1 MKPTLSKYLI
11 VFLIFAP
18 IASRVLFA
26 AEVQTNW
33 NWLTFSMDIAKT
45 NFCIGDKIAVSVT
58 VSNVNSEQ
66 HMLPWYAGDPCNYGL
81 GHFEIT
87 CGTASISCRLTRDLR
102 AQLARYYLTSLKGH
116 EFKTFEADLASGYYL
131 TNSWDYTVH
140 AVGWFD
146 ELDNPT
152 NHHDIAI
159 TTPPIILSLSPKL
172 KTNSPT
178 K

>member
-1 MKPTLSKYLI
+1 MKPALIKYLI
-11 VFLIFAP
+11 VLSIIVP
-18 IASRVLFA
+18 TVNRILFA
-26 AEVQTNW
+26 VEVQTNW
-33 NWLTFSMDIAKT
+33 NWLTLSMNIAKT
-45 NFCIGDKIAVSVT
+45 NFCLGDGIPVSVT
-58 VSNVNSEQ
+58 VSNVGSEQ
-66 HMLPWYAGDPCNYGL
+66 HSFPWYSGDPCNYGL

-87 CGTASISCRLTRDLR
+87 SGTSNIPCRLTRDVR
-102 AQLARYYLTSLKGH
+102 AQLANYHLASLNGH
-116 EFKTFEADLASGYYL
+116 SAQAFEADLASGYNM

-172 KTNSPT
+172 ETNSPT